1 MTKIEAFG
9 NCSLTV
15 VEVVLQVEVGKMA
28 TVSVLHVQE
37 EALLAL
43 DSQTSIKF
51 HTLDEQRILE
61 KVGFILTLRGYSL
74 RDWFP

>member
-1 MTKIEAFG
+1 MTKIEAFE

>member
-1 MTKIEAFG
+1 M
-9 NCSLTV
+9 
-15 VEVVLQVEVGKMA
+15 LQVEVGKMA